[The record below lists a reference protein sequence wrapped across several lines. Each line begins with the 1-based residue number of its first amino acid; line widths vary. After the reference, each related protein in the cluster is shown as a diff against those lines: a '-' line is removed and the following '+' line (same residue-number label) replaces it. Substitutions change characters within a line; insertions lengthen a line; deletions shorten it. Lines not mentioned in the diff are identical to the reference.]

1 MGKRNKYGATK
12 VKFDGKMF
20 DSKLELFA
28 WKMLTNL
35 KIPFD
40 WQVRYNL
47 QESFK
52 YDGKTIRKIDM
63 VIDFVIHMPDREIV
77 VDTKGFATEV
87 SKIKYKMLKYQMS
100 IVPFPMYDEVI
111 WLENEK
117 EVKGFIYKIY
127 EECQKRKK
135 TRR

>member
-12 VKFDGKMF
+12 VKHGEMTF
-20 DSKLELFA
+20 DSKLELYA

-35 KIPFD
+35 EIPFD

-52 YDGKTIRKIDM
+52 WDNSTIRKIDM
-63 VIDFVIHMPDREIV
+63 VVDFVIHMPDREIV

-100 IVPFPMYDEVI
+100 YIPFPMYDEIV
-111 WLENEK
+111 WLGTEK
-117 EVKGFIYKIY
+117 EVKSFIYKLY
-127 EECQKRKK
+127 EEWQRT
-135 TRR
+135 TRN